1 MSGHVEEHPNRYM
14 LEVPMLI
21 YASPSWREKHPDKW
35 QAIQAAVDRP
45 YMTDDMIHT
54 LLDLLDIRTPE
65 YAPARS
71 LVNPAFNAQRP
82 RIVQGKDY
90 DRDMK

>member
-14 LEVPMLI
+14 LEVPLI
-21 YASPSWREKHPDKW
+21 IYGSPAWRTTHPEKW
-35 QAIQAAVDRP
+35 QQICAAVQRP

-65 YAPARS
+65 YDASKS
-71 LVNPAFNAQRP
+71 LVNAEFKVHRT
-82 RIVQGKDY
+82 RIIQGMDY
-90 DRDMK
+90 DHAMK